1 MESAA
6 ARKPARP
13 KRRQAV
19 EKARVERRPQNMA
32 RRKVVAEEKT
42 FSELGMASANS
53 PAAAAGW
60 ASAGRR
66 PTTAW
71 GKRGASGRWTDEG
84 DERG

>member
-53 PAAAAGW
+53 PAAAAWVGEAHW
-60 ASAGRR
+60 IGAG
-66 PTTAW
+66 
-71 GKRGASGRWTDEG
+71 GDKEG
-84 DERG
+84 EWWW